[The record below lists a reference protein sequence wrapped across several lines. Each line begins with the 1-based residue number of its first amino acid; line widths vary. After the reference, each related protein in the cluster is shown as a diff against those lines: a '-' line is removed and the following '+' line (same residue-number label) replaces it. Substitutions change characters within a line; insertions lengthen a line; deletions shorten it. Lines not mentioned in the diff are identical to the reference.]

1 MPRSHTSA
9 AAALAATRDPRAN
22 EIEAYLTD
30 HGTRMVGAVALLTG
44 DRFGAEDA
52 LQDALTQAWR
62 HRTHPIDQVMAK
74 VVADAVEQ
82 ARTRKQVDTAEARVA
97 RREALRRGEDLQV
110 ADGYSMVLRSLPQRE
125 QVYVVLRAAF
135 DNSSAEIATALG
147 VRERAVDHAVD
158 DACARLGTT
167 DQQEVLGRLRIAA
180 ERAGAGS
187 NAAALTRGARA
198 RFGRA
203 RTRTPWGLY
212 GVVGAVALVA
222 GGVLGYTVL
231 APTPDAAPSAAVAA
245 RLGLYDCPNGSVV
258 SEIAPGDRVLIT
270 GRDES
275 GEWWRVRDPRDS
287 MTERW
292 APIAALQPD
301 EVEGAEAGVD
311 QAAVEVPVVPC
322 GQPLVI
328 APPTT
333 PAPACPVDT
342 ATGTTATGCT
352 P

>member
-9 AAALAATRDPRAN
+9 AAALAATRDPRAI
-22 EIEAYLTD
+22 EIEGYLTD

-62 HRTHPIDQVMAK
+62 RRSQPIDQLMAK
-74 VVADAVEQ
+74 AVADAVEQ

-110 ADGYSMVLRSLPQRE
+110 ADGYSVVLRSLPHRE

-135 DNSSAEIATALG
+135 DHSSAEIAAALG
-147 VRERAVDHAVD
+147 ARERAVDHAVD
-158 DACARLGTT
+158 DVCARLGTT
-167 DQQEVLGRLRIAA
+167 DQREVLARLRIAA

-203 RTRTPWGLY
+203 RTRTPWRLY
-212 GVVGAVALVA
+212 GVIAVLALVA

-231 APTPDAAPSAAVAA
+231 APDRDDGPSVSITT
-245 RLGLYDCPNGSVV
+245 RLGLYDCPDGAVV
-258 SEIAPGDRVLIT
+258 GQVGAGDRVLIT
-270 GRDES
+270 GRDAS
-275 GEWWRVRDPRDS
+275 GAWWRVRDPHDS
-287 MTERW
+287 LTERW
-292 APIAALQPD
+292 APVAALQPD
-301 EVEGAEAGVD
+301 RVD
-311 QAAVEVPVVPC
+311 TETSGDDAATADVPVVAC
-322 GQPLVI
+322 GQPLTL

-333 PAPACPVDT
+333 AAPACPVDT
-342 ATGTTATGCT
+342 ATGTTASGCT

>member
-30 HGTRMVGAVALLTG
+30 HGTRMVGAVAMLGG

-52 LQDALTQAWR
+52 LQDALSHAWR
-62 HRTHPIDQVMAK
+62 QRNQPIDRLMAK
-74 VVADAVEQ
+74 AVADAVEQ
-82 ARTRKQVDTAEARVA
+82 ARTRKLVDTAEARVA

-110 ADGYSMVLRSLPQRE
+110 ADGYSVVLRSLPPRE

-135 DNSSAEIATALG
+135 DHSSAEIAAALG

-158 DACARLGTT
+158 DVCARLGTT
-167 DQQEVLGRLRIAA
+167 DQNEVLSRLRLAA

-203 RTRTPWGLY
+203 RSRTPWGLY
-212 GVVGAVALVA
+212 GVVAAVALVIGA
-222 GGVLGYTVL
+222 ALGYTLL
-231 APTPDAAPSAAVAA
+231 APQPETAGTAAVTAP
-245 RLGLYDCPNGSVV
+245 LGLYDCPNGAVV
-258 SEIAPGDRVLIT
+258 GEVSPGDRVFVT

-275 GEWWRVRDPRDS
+275 GEWRRIRDPHDS
-287 MTERW
+287 LTERW
-292 APIAALQPD
+292 VPIAALRLD
-301 EVEGAEAGVD
+301 RTD
-311 QAAVEVPVVPC
+311 QSSATDAQVGDVPVVPC
-322 GQPLVI
+322 GGPLTLT
-328 APPTT
+328 PPTT
-333 PAPACPVDT
+333 VIPCVPDT
-342 ATGTTATGCT
+342 VVGTTVAGCA